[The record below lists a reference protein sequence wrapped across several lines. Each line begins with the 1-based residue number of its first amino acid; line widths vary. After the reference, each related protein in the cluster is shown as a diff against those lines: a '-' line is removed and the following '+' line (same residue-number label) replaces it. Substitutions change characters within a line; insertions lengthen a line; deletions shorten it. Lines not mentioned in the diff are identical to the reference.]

1 MVSGQIKPV
10 RKVFKT
16 TKESDTLIGLLF
28 IFPFIALW
36 FIWFFLPF
44 LQSFIRSFQDANFIS
59 LDEAKFIG
67 LTNYINILKD
77 KDFHNALLHSVIIVA
92 AAVPAIT
99 ILSLLI
105 ALAVNQNIAAKGLF
119 RTIYVVPYITSPIAS
134 ATVFMVLFRKD
145 NLLAKA
151 MTVFGFPNTT
161 WFSDVNL
168 ALFFVIILFVWWQ
181 IGFFVIIYL
190 AGLQDVPKELYEAAT
205 VDGAGTFRK
214 FLNITVPTLKP
225 VTFFV
230 VTVVTIYAFQ
240 IYDQV
245 AAISR
250 YGVLGQPAGRTT
262 TIITYFIQHG
272 IRYME
277 IGYGCAAVVIFTL
290 IILAVTF
297 IQKLLIGKE
306 D

>member
-1 MVSGQIKPV
+1 MVSGQIKPI
-10 RKVFKT
+10 RKVHKT
-16 TKESDTLIGLLF
+16 GKESDTLIGLFF

-44 LQSFIRSFQDANFIS
+44 MQSFIRSFQDANFIS
-59 LDEAKFIG
+59 LEDAKFIG

-77 KDFHNALLHSVIIVA
+77 PEFHSALLHSVIIVA
-92 AAVPAIT
+92 VSVPAIT

-105 ALAVNQNIAAKGLF
+105 ALAVNQNIMAKGLF
-119 RTIYVVPYITSPIAS
+119 RTIYVVPYITSPIAA

-145 NLLAKA
+145 NLMAKA
-151 MTVFGFPNTT
+151 MSVFGFPNTT

-181 IGFFVIIYL
+181 VGFFVIIYL

-205 VDGAGTFRK
+205 VDGAGTFRR
-214 FLNITVPTLKP
+214 FLNITVPSLKP

-297 IQKLLIGKE
+297 IQKILIGKE

>member
-1 MVSGQIKPV
+1 MVSSQTRAG
-10 RKVFKT
+10 RKAFK
-16 TKESDTLIGLLF
+16 TKESDTLVGLLF

-36 FIWFFLPF
+36 FIWFFMPF
-44 LQSFIRSFQDANFIS
+44 LESFIRSFQNANFIDLS
-59 LDEAKFIG
+59 KAEFIG
-67 LTNYINILKD
+67 LTNYINIIKD
-77 KDFHNALLHSVIIVA
+77 KSFHQALLHSVIIVA
-92 AAVPAIT
+92 VAVPAIT

-105 ALAVNQNIAAKGLF
+105 ALAVNQNIMAKGLF
-119 RTIYVVPYITSPIAS
+119 RTIYVIPYITSPIAA

-145 NLLAKA
+145 QLLAKA
-151 MTVFGFPNTT
+151 MTVFGFNNTT

-168 ALFFVIILFVWWQ
+168 ALLFVIILFVWWQ
-181 IGFFVIIYL
+181 IGFFMIIYL

-205 VDGAGTFRK
+205 VDGAGPFRR
-214 FLNITVPTLKP
+214 FLSITVPTLKP

-230 VTVVTIYAFQ
+230 VTVATIYAFQ

-250 YGVLGQPAGRTT
+250 YGILGQPAGRTT
-262 TIITYFIQHG
+262 TLITYFMQHG

-297 IQKLLIGKE
+297 IQKLLLGKE